1 MEEQFYQKEADQLQ
15 QSLQF
20 YDPDTKKIRGYLS
33 DKTNSDEY
41 NRIHNN
47 LNVTASNNY
56 PHFFAN
62 NNSQMHFNSIHGNLR
77 FSNTQQQ
84 SQNNCK
90 FLNNQIENQQSI
102 HQQANNFNQ
111 NSKIGEEYLK
121 QPQFF
126 QAKPF
131 IFDQC
136 SYNYQEEENQVWK
149 LNKKQ
154 QSDASDDSS
163 QAKIELNKI
172 PSIYFSQ
179 EVLSS
184 DSSIGHIFNENALN
198 LDKNQSQQLESDKAQ
213 IYFQTYENLSNNES
227 TTSHSQQS
235 GLQIINNENSSQLEI
250 KSNASGQKQKSS
262 GKKYNDRYIP
272 NRVSTNLYNLINPTQ
287 LSSSSSYQSSNS
299 SQQTNGDYIDDGAL
313 SRQPDNPRVQQN
325 SKLYSNL
332 LQSSILGESPEL
344 LQQSRSWGSSN
355 PDYILKD
362 SQMINYGQINTYQ
375 TYKQKKILTYS
386 KKQQIQNYEN
396 ELKIAAHN
404 QIILSHEQNIRKI
417 PKQPYKILESRNLI
431 DDFYLNL
438 LDWSPLNYLA
448 VGLKNQVAIWSGC
461 NSTISRLCG
470 LGDVGVS
477 SVSCSQRSNHI
488 AVGDSKGNILIY
500 DIHHKEQPLLK
511 IDGHS
516 DRIGSIAWNGSLIAS
531 GSKDKN
537 ILVRDLRAPQKYIQ
551 KYSGHKQEIC
561 GLKWSFDET
570 ILASGG
576 NDNKLFLWT
585 LKTENQLAKFSQHTA
600 AVKALGFSPHQHN
613 ILASG
618 GGTADR
624 CIRFWNT
631 QTLQQIDCLDTG
643 SQVCNLMFSKNV
655 NEIVSTHGYSLNQII
670 VWKYPSMKKIQTLTG
685 HTQRVLYLAMSPCGQ
700 NVVTGAGDETLRFWN
715 IFQSVKNKSN
725 LLGTSSLFPSCI
737 DLR

>member
-1 MEEQFYQKEADQLQ
+1 MEEQVYQKEADQLQ
-15 QSLQF
+15 ESLKF

-41 NRIHNN
+41 NRVHNN
-47 LNVTASNNY
+47 FNVSASNNY
-56 PHFFAN
+56 PNFYSSN
-62 NNSQMHFNSIHGNLR
+62 NTQMYFNSINDNQSV
-77 FSNTQQQ
+77 SNTLQQ
-84 SQNNCK
+84 SQNNSK
-90 FLNNQIENQQSI
+90 FPNNHIENQQSV
-102 HQQANNFNQ
+102 HQQTNFNQ
-111 NSKIGEEYLK
+111 NSKVGEECLK
-121 QPQFF
+121 QPYLF
-126 QAKPF
+126 QVKPI
-131 IFDQC
+131 IFDQS

-149 LNKKQ
+149 VNKKL
-154 QSDASDDSS
+154 QSEASESLC
-163 QAKIELNKI
+163 QTKTELNKA
-172 PSIYFSQ
+172 PSIYLSQ
-179 EVLSS
+179 ELVSS

-198 LDKNQSQQLESDKAQ
+198 MDKNQSQQIDSDKTQ

-227 TTSHSQQS
+227 TPSHSQQS
-235 GLQIINNENSSQLEI
+235 SLQIINNENSSQLEI

-287 LSSSSSYQSSNS
+287 LSSSSSQQNSNS
-299 SQQTNGDYIDDGAL
+299 SQQPNGDEIDDGTMR
-313 SRQPDNPRVQQN
+313 RQSDNPRVQQN

-344 LQQSRSWGSSN
+344 LQQSRHWGSSN
-355 PDYILKD
+355 ADYILKD
-362 SQMINYGQINTYQ
+362 SQMINYGQINAYQ

-386 KKQQIQNYEN
+386 TKQQIQNYEN

-417 PKQPYKILESRNLI
+417 PKQPYKILESRNLQ

-488 AVGDSKGNILIY
+488 AVGDSIGNILIY

-561 GLKWSFDET
+561 GLKWSFDEN

-585 LKTENQLAKFSQHTA
+585 LKTKDELAKFSQHTA

-715 IFQSVKNKSN
+715 IFPSVKNKSN